1 MKNQYDDFL
10 LKIICLLSENEQI
23 NNKTLKSIKSEF
35 NGFVKLLNKN
45 NNTQLLNVIKD
56 IPQLIDIAIEIP
68 NEIVRKSCIRMI
80 CEILEEIHNYCHTGI
95 DDIIKKKLMQKI
107 SAEYEEL
114 NLYSRAYQSRSHDNN
129 NDEIPSYE
137 ALCKHIVELNREIE
151 KQHKLI
157 NKNNLLIHDIIKLM
171 IHCIEVKEPYL
182 LGHSMK
188 VAYLACSLAKKV
200 NTNIDIEYI
209 KYSAWLHDI
218 GRLVIYD
225 KLILDKENFDEDDLK
240 YIQQHTVAGYNAV
253 KNLAFDQ
260 VIKDAV
266 LYHHESYDGSGYPK
280 GLKGKEIPM
289 IARIIKVADVYDAI
303 TSDRPHRMG
312 HSKQE
317 ALAIMYNEREKFDP
331 ELLDAFYYII

>member
-1 MKNQYDDFL
+1 MQNEEDFVNNIIILLAKYDGNDTEPLYKAKSDFL
-10 LKIICLLSENEQI
+10 TFI
-23 NNKTLKSIKSEF
+23 NY
-35 NGFVKLLNKN
+35 LNKN
-45 NNTQLLNVIKD
+45 KNTYLNPIIKE
-56 IPQLIDIAIEIP
+56 IPPLIDIAIEIP

-80 CEILEEIHNYCHTGI
+80 CEILEEIHNYYHTGI
-95 DDIIKKKLMQKI
+95 DEIIKKKLMQKI

-114 NLYSRAYQSRSHDNN
+114 NMYSRAEQSRSHDSN

-157 NKNNLLIHDIIKLM
+157 NKTNLLIHDIIKLM

-188 VAYLACSLAKKV
+188 VAYLACSLAKKIH
-200 NTNIDIEYI
+200 TNIDIEYI

-266 LYHHESYDGSGYPK
+266 LYHHESYDGSGYPE
-280 GLKGKEIPM
+280 GLKGKEIPI
-289 IARIIKVADVYDAI
+289 IARIIKIADVYDAI

-331 ELLDAFYYII
+331 EFLDAFYYII